1 MVSDGDSRSDFLGTK
16 KIMGLYLTNIQH
28 MKSIPKNNMFLCFL
42 QDIYLLFLYSVLYIY
57 IYVTQKQQRMLR
69 EPQKYVAG
77 LPVIDDF
84 FV

>member
-1 MVSDGDSRSDFLGTK
+1 MFSAR
-16 KIMGLYLTNIQH
+16 Y
-28 MKSIPKNNMFLCFL
+28 IPVVFVLC
-42 QDIYLLFLYSVLYIY
+42 IVYIY